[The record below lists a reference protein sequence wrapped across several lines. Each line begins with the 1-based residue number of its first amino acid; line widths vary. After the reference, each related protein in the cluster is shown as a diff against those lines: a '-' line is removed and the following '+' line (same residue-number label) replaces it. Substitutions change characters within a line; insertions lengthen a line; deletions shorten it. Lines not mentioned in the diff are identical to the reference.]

1 MDEGTVM
8 SIEKVLVLR
17 TCANNMADHCGLVWP
32 VSGPVECKHW
42 QPTKG
47 HENGLSGLLWGAG
60 TSAFLS
66 VHADAQWV
74 VCEVVVADIIELPES
89 GMVKFQ
95 RAQVVH
101 VGDKSSAAQYL
112 LMHKASYLSA
122 SNPATVDVRPASG
135 ELVVSHEVFDVA
147 SVVASASSGNNVPA
161 VATQTLQT
169 ATYGSTLS
177 GDSHSQLVAGYGS
190 TETAGDHSDLTA
202 GYGSTGTAGS
212 DSSLTA
218 GYGST
223 QTSGSDSSLRAGYGS
238 TQTAQE
244 NSHLTAGYGSTGTAG
259 SDSSLIAGYGST
271 QTSGG
276 DSALTAGY
284 GSTQTAQEGSDL
296 TAGYGSTG

>member
-1 MDEGTVM
+1 MYEGAVM
-8 SIEKVLVLR
+8 NLEKALVLR

-32 VSGPVECKHW
+32 VSGTVECRHW
-42 QPTKG
+42 QPTKA
-47 HENGLSGLLWGAG
+47 HENGLAGLLWGVG

-66 VHADAQWV
+66 VHADARWV
-74 VCEVVVADIIELPES
+74 VCEVAVADLIALSES

-101 VGDKSSAAQYL
+101 VGDKSSAAHYL
-112 LMHKASYLSA
+112 LMHRASYSSTSPPVA
-122 SNPATVDVRPASG
+122 VEVRPASG

-147 SVVASASSGNNVPA
+147 SVSAPVGAEGNLPA
-161 VATQTLQT
+161 VTTQTLQT
-169 ATYGSTLS
+169 ATYGSTLI

-190 TETAGDHSDLTA
+190 TETAGSHSDLTA

-244 NSHLTAGYGSTGTAG
+244 GSNLTAGYGSTGTAG
-259 SDSSLIAGYGST
+259 ADSSLIAGYGST
-271 QTSGG
+271 QTSGS

-284 GSTQTAQEGSDL
+284 GSTQTAQEGSNL
-296 TAGYGSTG
+296 